1 MQFDRGMPPHSSTH
15 DPAGGRRSHVESRA
29 DPPADPP
36 AESRAEL
43 RTASRDRE
51 PSTGIGYRA
60 TRPEHADLD
69 GSVAAS
75 RRKPGRFNTSEFGA
89 LYLCREAPTA
99 VEEFQTTEDG
109 REARGC
115 VIAVV
120 RFSVRNLLDLTNQ
133 SVLAA
138 WGLDRDELTSDDE
151 ARCQQIARIA
161 IERGWEGVQ
170 WPSATGKGTSLALFL
185 EQLAPGS
192 TVELLRVTDAP
203 DGS

>member
-1 MQFDRGMPPHSSTH
+1 LIARSAEELCLQCDRDMSSRSST
-15 DPAGGRRSHVESRA
+15 R
-29 DPPADPP
+29 
-36 AESRAEL
+36 
-43 RTASRDRE
+43 
-51 PSTGIGYRA
+51 GIGYRA

-89 LYLCREAPTA
+89 LYLCRDAPTA
-99 VEEFQTTEDG
+99 IEEFQTTEDG
-109 REARGC
+109 RDADGC

-133 SVLAA
+133 SNLVA
-138 WGLDRDELTSDDE
+138 WGLDRDQLMSDDQTSC
-151 ARCQQIARIA
+151 RQIARAA
-161 IERGWEGVQ
+161 IEQGWEAVQ

-185 EQLAPGS
+185 EKLAAGS
-192 TVELLRVTDAP
+192 TVELLRITNTP

>member
-1 MQFDRGMPPHSSTH
+1 MST
-15 DPAGGRRSHVESRA
+15 R
-29 DPPADPP
+29 
-36 AESRAEL
+36 
-43 RTASRDRE
+43 
-51 PSTGIGYRA
+51 GIGYRA

-109 REARGC
+109 RNARGC
-115 VIAVV
+115 VMAVV
-120 RFSVRNLLDLTNQ
+120 RFSVGTLLDLTKE
-133 SVLAA
+133 SILAE

-151 ARCQQIARIA
+151 ERCRQIARSA

-185 EQLAPGS
+185 EKLAAGS
-192 TVELLRVTDAP
+192 TVELLRVTDTP
-203 DGS
+203 DGA

>member
-1 MQFDRGMPPHSSTH
+1 LIARSAEELCLQFERGMPSRSST
-15 DPAGGRRSHVESRA
+15 R
-29 DPPADPP
+29 
-36 AESRAEL
+36 
-43 RTASRDRE
+43 
-51 PSTGIGYRA
+51 GIGYRA

-109 REARGC
+109 RDADGC

-120 RFSVRNLLDLTNQ
+120 CFSVRDLLDLTNQ
-133 SVLAA
+133 SNPAA
-138 WGLDRDELTSDDE
+138 WGLDRDQLTSDDQTS
-151 ARCQQIARIA
+151 CQQIARSA
-161 IERGWEGVQ
+161 IERGWEGVRR
-170 WPSATGKGTSLALFL
+170 PSATGKGTSLALFL
-185 EQLAPGS
+185 EKLAAGS
-192 TVELLRVTDAP
+192 TVELLRVTNAP